1 MSADNWT
8 YCPKCTEKANIARQ
22 AFENKAKTSY
32 GKVSAEEYLR
42 LTEQLNKPDEREQTL
57 REDYELGI
65 IENKFYV
72 SYRASCTA
80 CKFSFT
86 FKEER
91 AAGC

>member
-22 AFENKAKTSY
+22 AFEKKVKDSY

-42 LTEQLNKPDEREQTL
+42 LTEQLKKPDEREQTL

-65 IENKFYV
+65 VEGRFYV

-91 AAGC
+91 AAG

>member
-1 MSADNWT
+1 M
-8 YCPKCTEKANIARQ
+8 EKEVLARQ
-22 AFENKAKTSY
+22 AFEKKVKDSY
-32 GKVSAEEYLR
+32 GKVSAEEYLC
-42 LTEQLNKPDEREQTL
+42 LTKQFEKPVEREQTL

-65 IENKFYV
+65 VENKFYV

-91 AAGC
+91 AADTKEVA